1 MEVAAGRVLEGW
13 EMQTDLLLK
22 LQCCSFYSSAEV
34 QDTNAATGV

>member
-22 LQCCSFYSSAEV
+22 LQVLQFLFQC
-34 QDTNAATGV
+34 